1 MSRKSEAN
9 TADAGVRLDKWLWAA
24 RFFKTRNLASD
35 AITAGHVKING
46 DKGKPARSV
55 KVGDVI
61 RVRTPADEFEIVV
74 QGLSEQRGPA
84 AQAQLLYT
92 ETDESKAARANNKL
106 QRAMDPV
113 LDHPDAVGRPT
124 KRLRRQLNRF
134 QGGFD

>member
-1 MSRKSEAN
+1 MSRKPDAP
-9 TADAGVRLDKWLWAA
+9 ADAGVRLDKWLWAA

-46 DKGKPARSV
+46 DKGKPARCV

-74 QGLSEQRGPA
+74 QVLSEQRGPA
-84 AQAQLLYT
+84 SQAQLLYA

-113 LDHPDAVGRPT
+113 LDHPDVVGRPT

-134 QGGFD
+134 QGGFE